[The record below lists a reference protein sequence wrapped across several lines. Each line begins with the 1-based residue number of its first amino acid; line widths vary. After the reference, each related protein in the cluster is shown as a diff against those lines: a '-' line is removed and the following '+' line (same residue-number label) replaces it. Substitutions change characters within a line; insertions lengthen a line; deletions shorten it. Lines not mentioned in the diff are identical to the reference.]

1 MGRVELTDVIIRK
14 LRQWVQFVGP
24 ARVAA
29 GAVSLVLVGCLG
41 VWMFVPTAPAA
52 ELSVPRVSVPAT
64 GDAAPL
70 LVPQVPREVRVHVA
84 GAVRHPGVYV
94 LSTDDRVVD
103 AVEAAGGAAPG
114 ADLDSINL
122 AQTLKDTEQIYVPR
136 RTVASRSRRPAPR
149 LQPRRPATIT
159 VPPAATGS
167 TASAAGPVSINT
179 ATAAQLDTLPGI
191 GPATAKAIVAY
202 RSSKGP
208 FARVE
213 DLLNVPGIGPAK
225 LDAMRRQISL

>member
-1 MGRVELTDVIIRK
+1 MGRVELSDVIIRK

-41 VWMFVPTAPAA
+41 VWMFAPSAPPA

-64 GDAAPL
+64 GDSAPL

-94 LSTDDRVVD
+94 LSTDDRVVN
-103 AVEAAGGAAPG
+103 AVEAAGGAVAG
-114 ADLDSINL
+114 ADLDAINL
-122 AQTLKDTEQIYVPR
+122 AQTLKDTEQIFVPR
-136 RTVASRSRRPAPR
+136 RSVSPGARRPAPR
-149 LQPRRPATIT
+149 LQPRRPATVT
-159 VPPAATGS
+159 VPPATTG
-167 TASAAGPVSINT
+167 TGPVPSGPVNINT
-179 ATAAQLDTLPGI
+179 ANAQQLDALPGV